1 MQANETDFGPHV
13 KDIAEALE
21 NKLDEATIV
30 EELRQYVE
38 NYGIDLATAKEAIV
52 RKHYGDPR
60 TLQAS
65 AFMPLADIKADE
77 SSISFRA
84 KIVSV
89 FSKKINLK
97 DGSQKTIFEGQIA
110 DGSATLRF
118 TVWRDEFTAEP
129 GTILEVTNAYSKGW
143 KDRVDLNLGDRCRV
157 REVEDDPGGAGCAVG
172 RQSDRRLRERRCGTT
187 ERHGLGHAD
196 RAHPGCAGARGDR
209 ARRAESALER
219 NAGRRQR

>member
-65 AFMPLADIKADE
+65 AFMPLANIKADE
-77 SSISFRA
+77 SAVSFRA

-89 FSKKINLK
+89 FSKEINLK
-97 DGSQKTIFEGQIA
+97 
-110 DGSATLRF
+110 
-118 TVWRDEFTAEP
+118 AE
-129 GTILEVTNAYSKGW
+129 V
-143 KDRVDLNLGDRCRV
+143 
-157 REVEDDPGGAGCAVG
+157 
-172 RQSDRRLRERRCGTT
+172 
-187 ERHGLGHAD
+187 
-196 RAHPGCAGARGDR
+196 
-209 ARRAESALER
+209 RRA
-219 NAGRRQR
+219 